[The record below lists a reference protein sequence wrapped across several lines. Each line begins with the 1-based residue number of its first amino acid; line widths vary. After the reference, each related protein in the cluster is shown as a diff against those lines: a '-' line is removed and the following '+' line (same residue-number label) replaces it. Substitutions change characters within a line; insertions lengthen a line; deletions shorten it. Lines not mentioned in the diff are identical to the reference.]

1 MTEYKDTKT
10 ATDARA
16 CSRSR
21 PTAAIVSAL
30 LVAGAISPIAPSA
43 MAQSDESDD
52 AESRQETVIV
62 TATKRD
68 ASIQDIAA
76 SISQVG
82 GEDLAKRGV
91 EDVENLAL
99 QIPNLTFGKFGRN
112 TFVTVRGIGTTVDS
126 GVAEPSVATYVDG
139 VFLPRATMALLRQV
153 DLERVEVLRGPQGT
167 LYGRNATGGA
177 VNYVSRGPSDT
188 FEGKVIATFEE
199 RNGQGVDAY
208 ISGPISDGFSFRLS
222 GGVQQQDGYV
232 EVLNTG
238 EDLGSQDLW
247 HARGALKFD
256 PSDNLTIDLSVQHEE
271 DTGDF
276 GWQSIIS
283 EPVVVTGTAALF
295 MTTANF
301 TTVPNQVIA
310 DGDFSG
316 NVETTIA
323 TARVNWDISDNL
335 SFRSITGYVDHEID
349 NSFDADGT
357 DFFFVDLT
365 GSSRPSESFSQEFN
379 LYGTNGPLDWL
390 VGAYYFNEEFELG
403 LPVEFPGVLFG
414 APTVPRLE
422 VIAGDLV
429 EETESY
435 AVFAD
440 VTYALT
446 DRLRINAGL
455 RFNQEEKEFTFFGA
469 PSPAGNLDTDD
480 VLPKLGVQFDINED
494 VNVYANWQQGIKS
507 GGHQLASPQLF
518 ESEELDAFELGVNS
532 QWMNGALT
540 ANAALF
546 SYDYTNLQA
555 TITIPPTT
563 TLVENGDAELFGF
576 EGELIYAATDNIA
589 FNFGVSFLDTEYTDL
604 TTSDQALPGAPSVN
618 LAGEELIR
626 APEFTANFG
635 AEWNI
640 PVNSSFIGDVLLRGD
655 VFHSSDYKLAF
666 IDYPQ
671 LRQPEYTNVNLSAT
685 LTDPSGNYQVR
696 AFVNN
701 ATDEVI
707 LNNGSFLASSGAF
720 IGIHS
725 APRTAG
731 VSLSAKF

>member
-1 MTEYKDTKT
+1 M
-10 ATDARA
+10 
-16 CSRSR
+16 
-21 PTAAIVSAL
+21 
-30 LVAGAISPIAPSA
+30 
-43 MAQSDESDD
+43 
-52 AESRQETVIV
+52 IV
-62 TATKRD
+62 TATKRE
-68 ASIQDIAA
+68 ASIQEIPA

-82 GEDLAKRGV
+82 GEDLETRGV
-91 EDVENLAL
+91 QTVENLAL

-188 FEGKVIATFEE
+188 FEGKVIATLEE

-208 ISGPISDGFSFRLS
+208 VSGPISNKVAFRLS
-222 GGVQQQDGYV
+222 GGLQQQDGYV

-238 EDLGSQDLW
+238 QDLGDQDLW
-247 HARGALKFD
+247 HVRGALRIE
-256 PSDNLTIDLSVQHEE
+256 PTENVTVDLSVQHEE
-271 DTGDF
+271 DTGNF

-283 EPVVVTGTAALF
+283 EPVVVTGTAELF
-295 MTTANF
+295 GATANF
-301 TTVPNQVIA
+301 TTVPNEVFA
-310 DGDFSG
+310 DGDHSG

-323 TARVNWDISDNL
+323 TARVNWDVSENI

-365 GSSRPSESFSQEFN
+365 ESSRPSESLSQEFN
-379 LYGTNGPLDWL
+379 LYGTSGALDWL
-390 VGAYYFNEEFELG
+390 LGVYYFNEEFELG

-422 VIAGDLV
+422 VIAGDLF

-435 AVFAD
+435 AAFAD
-440 VTYALT
+440 ITYAVT
-446 DRLRINAGL
+446 DRFRINAGL
-455 RFNQEEKEFTFFGA
+455 RFNTEEKEFTFFGA
-469 PSPAGNLDTDD
+469 PSPAGNIDSDD
-480 VLPKLGVQFDINED
+480 VLPKIGVQFDLSDDANI
-494 VNVYANWQQGIKS
+494 YANWQQGIKS
-507 GGHQLASPQLF
+507 GGHQLASPELF
-518 ESEELDAFELGVNS
+518 DSEELDAYEIGVNS
-532 QWMNGALT
+532 QWLSGALT
-540 ANAALF
+540 ANAAIF
-546 SYDYTNLQA
+546 AYDYTNLQA

-576 EGELIYAATDNIA
+576 EGELNFAATDNVSV
-589 FNFGVSFLDTEYTDL
+589 NLGVSLLDTEYTDL
-604 TTSDQALPGAPSVN
+604 VTSDQALPGAPSVD

-626 APEFTANFG
+626 APEFTANIG

-640 PVNSSFIGDVLLRGD
+640 PINSGVLGSLLLRGD

-666 IDYPQ
+666 IDYPE

-685 LTDPSGNYQVR
+685 LTDTSGNYQLR

-707 LNNGSFLASSGAF
+707 INNGSFLASSGSF
-720 IGIHS
+720 IGIYS
-725 APRTAG
+725 EPRTVG